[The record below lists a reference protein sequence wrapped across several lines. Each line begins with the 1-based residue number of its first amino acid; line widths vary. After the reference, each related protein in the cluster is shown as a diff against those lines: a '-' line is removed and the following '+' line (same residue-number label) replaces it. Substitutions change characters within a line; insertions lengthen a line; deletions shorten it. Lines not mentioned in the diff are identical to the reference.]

1 NNEDLYNFYT
11 ALRSYCVQ
19 KMLNSEDKFRKE
31 QFEIDKLAIKYE
43 AYSPAKQK
51 YFQVIPFRNYLS
63 SALSARELGWAEEF
77 ITNYLH
83 KVNPKYQ
90 ADLLNY
96 SRATMSLVQKK
107 FVDALRY
114 VNLIKGTNIFFKY
127 DVRAYTL
134 MIYYELE

>member
-1 NNEDLYNFYT
+1 ETIEFYYKLMLLQSDFQNEDNYHKLKSSFGYYAGKLNNEDLYNFYT

-83 KVNPKYQ
+83 KVNPK
-90 ADLLNY
+90 
-96 SRATMSLVQKK
+96 
-107 FVDALRY
+107 
-114 VNLIKGTNIFFKY
+114 
-127 DVRAYTL
+127 
-134 MIYYELE
+134 